1 MIPDTDRLFTP
12 GWYFKVLF
20 NQLCEK
26 KYRDRLTLLHNY
38 RIGNAP
44 LPRGAENAREAFESF
59 SRMARTNFADL
70 ISGALAERISLGGFQ
85 SASDNDITGDPEL
98 GSLMRR
104 AGLDV
109 TFGDAVKRMLCQSV
123 GYLIVGDVDEETDAA
138 VVTEEDPL
146 FCIGMPDPEKP
157 RKLIAGLKIRHD
169 DAENVD
175 RAFLFLAGK
184 VFGPGQRAQLWVAER
199 EARQTMGP
207 MFGFDY
213 RGWTWQPARSGF
225 LKHDRV
231 PMVRLDNEFGL
242 GEYEPHT
249 DLLDRINHGILQ
261 RMVIAVLQAFKQRAI
276 KGLPPQY
283 PKGHP
288 KEGQD
293 IDYGDVFRSD
303 PAAFWMLPKD
313 TEMWESA
320 EVSLQPIIGATTA
333 DIQQLASVTRTP
345 LHMMM
350 PAGDNQSAEGA
361 NLQREGLTF
370 KAKDR
375 IKRVRYPAAQVAQ
388 LMLLQAG
395 ETDLKALARVQSLFE
410 NPELL
415 SLTERA
421 DAASKARADIP
432 IRSLLTMI
440 WQFPP
445 DIVDQMMTERLDDQV
460 LQAQFAQALA
470 AANPLP
476 TPGAPV
482 QPAGPTLPIV
492 DQRAAASAPAA
503 GSGAAAAPAA

>member
-1 MIPDTDRLFTP
+1 MIPDTDRPFTP

-20 NQLCEK
+20 NQLCNRE
-26 KYRDRLTLLHNY
+26 YRERLTLLHNY
-38 RIGNAP
+38 RVGKAP

-59 SRMARTNFADL
+59 SAMARTNFADL
-70 ISGALAERISLGGFQ
+70 IASALGERISLAGFQ
-85 SASDNDITGDPEL
+85 SQTDNDITGDPEL

-109 TFGDAVKRMLCQSV
+109 ISGDVTKRMLTQSV
-123 GYLIVGDVDEETDAA
+123 GYVIVGDIDEETDAA
-138 VVTEEDPL
+138 VVTDEDPL
-146 FCIGMPDPEKP
+146 FCIGMPDPDRP
-157 RKLIAGLKIRHD
+157 RKLIAGLKIKHD
-169 DAENVD
+169 DAYDVD
-175 RAFLFLAGK
+175 RAYLFLAGK

-199 EARQTMGP
+199 KALGRMGAVT
-207 MFGFDY
+207 GFSFQEWS
-213 RGWTWQPARSGF
+213 WTPDRSGF
-225 LKHDRV
+225 LIHDRV
-231 PMVRLDNEFGL
+231 PMVRFDNDGGM

-261 RMVIAVLQAFKQRAI
+261 RMVIAVLQAFKQRAV
-276 KGLPPQY
+276 KGLPPVY

-288 KEGQD
+288 QEGKE

-303 PAAFWMLPKD
+303 PAAFWMLPPD

-320 EVSLQPIIGATTA
+320 EVSLQPVIAAVSA

-370 KAKDR
+370 KSKDR
-375 IKRVRYPAAQVAQ
+375 IKRVRHPWGQTAA

-395 ETDLKALARVQSLFE
+395 ETNRAALTKIRALFD

-415 SLTERA
+415 SLSERA
-421 DAASKARADIP
+421 DAAAKGRADIP
-432 IRSLLTMI
+432 LRSLLTMI

-445 DIVDQMMTERLDDQV
+445 ELVDAMMTERLDDLV
-460 LQAQFAQALA
+460 LQQQFAAALA
-470 AANPLP
+470 AVNPGP
-476 TPGAPV
+476 AAVG
-482 QPAGPTLPIV
+482 QPAGPTAPVV
-492 DQRAAASAPAA
+492 DQRQQATPRREPVAA
-503 GSGAAAAPAA
+503 